1 MRFTVYAFSTIPDLE
16 TARRNFD
23 LPDLSDKDVAKVL
36 FHQRKQ
42 QTGHSEALNWDQ
54 LQIASI
60 SMVHC
65 STDGVSLE
73 SLGQPEYEEPQ
84 MIGAFFQALER
95 TGHLVSW
102 GGETHWLPLLD
113 FRCMK
118 NGISD
123 NGYWR
128 ARNSDPQ
135 QHIDI
140 QALMAPAGI
149 EIPPLDGLARRFDY
163 PGMLGVTGDKVWDAH
178 LAGQF
183 DLSTT
188 YSDYQAL
195 NAFLLALRVLAL
207 RGKLNASDVE
217 RAHNQLREHLNV
229 SSASRCHKD
238 FLENWGNAE

>member
-42 QTGHSEALNWDQ
+42 HTGHSETLNWDQ
-54 LQIASI
+54 LQITSI
-60 SMVHC
+60 SMVHY
-65 STDGVSLE
+65 SPDEVSLE
-73 SLGQPEYEEPQ
+73 SLGLPDYQESQ
-84 MIGAFFQALER
+84 MIGAFFESLARSGQM
-95 TGHLVSW
+95 VSW

-128 ARNSDPQ
+128 ARNGDPQ

-140 QALMAPAGI
+140 QALMVPAGV
-149 EIPPLDGLARRFDY
+149 EIPPLDGFARRFDY
-163 PGMLGVTGDKVWDAH
+163 PGMLGVTDDQVWDAY

-183 DLSTT
+183 DLSVT

-207 RGKLNASDVE
+207 RGGVSASDVG
-217 RAHNQLREHLNV
+217 RAHNQLHEYLNA
-229 SSASRCHKD
+229 SSSSRRYKD
-238 FLENWGNAE
+238 FLESWGHAE